1 MGASPGSLA
10 KTVGSALIKGLQRT
24 FDPGISAEQIR
35 VQPTDY
41 KDYLSVQVVSPRF
54 EGMDADERTDAVT
67 SALDAEKVP
76 KQVQNKISM
85 VLTFTPEEH
94 REYVIIESG
103 PSIDQIRR
111 AIQRFARQH
120 KKNVVIVDMPQNA
133 GQFRL
138 CSVVA
143 CEDRSVELDY
153 WDLISLRGSSLRSYL
168 FEKIGPV
175 LRLPKRA
182 FNSFPAVVGDESV
195 LTSR

>member
-1 MGASPGSLA
+1 MSASPGSLA
-10 KTVGSALIKGLQRT
+10 KTVGSALIKGLQRM
-24 FDPGISAEQIR
+24 FDPGISAEEIR

-94 REYVIIESG
+94 REYVVIESG
-103 PSIDQIRR
+103 PSIDEIRR
-111 AIQRFARQH
+111 AIQRFAAQH
-120 KKNVVIVDMPQNA
+120 KKNVVIADMPQNA

-143 CEDRSVELDY
+143 CEDRTAELDY
-153 WDLISLRGSSLRSYL
+153 WDLINLRGDSLRSYL
-168 FEKIGPV
+168 EFHQVDLTQPMS
-175 LRLPKRA
+175 PQ
-182 FNSFPAVVGDESV
+182 AV
-195 LTSR
+195 